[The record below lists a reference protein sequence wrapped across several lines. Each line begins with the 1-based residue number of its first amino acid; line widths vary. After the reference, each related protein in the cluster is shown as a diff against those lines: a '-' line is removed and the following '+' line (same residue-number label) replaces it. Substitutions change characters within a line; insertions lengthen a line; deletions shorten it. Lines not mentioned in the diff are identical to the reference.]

1 LDAPVHP
8 RDAEG
13 GVDARARSRG
23 AGPWLWSAPIDL
35 AVFGGSALLALA
47 LVALAPRLADE
58 GRALPTWGFL
68 LFIVAVDVAHVWSTL
83 FRSYLDPE
91 ELARRPGLYAGVPL
105 GCFFVGVSLHAVSS
119 AWFWRVLAYLAV
131 LHFVRQQVGW
141 VAIYRARAGLRSR
154 TDRLIDDAA
163 VYASTLV
170 PLAHWHAQLPRAFHW
185 FVEGDFQPLPW
196 LVALLPALDV
206 LLIASLLFYA
216 ARALLHA
223 RHGLLLVGKHLV
235 VATTAATW
243 WIGIVATNSDFEFSV
258 ANVLV
263 HGIPYLA
270 LLYAYTRERAREAPS
285 SPVATLARGGL
296 VGFLAL
302 LQLLAFA
309 EEFLWERL
317 VWAARPELFG
327 GDGAPLSPASWTSL
341 VVPLLAVPQATHYVL
356 DAFLWRRGGTG
367 LAQARAMGFAAAPA
381 PPVSTPTEPS
391 SAGGAPGSVE
401 RAASASAAPDAA
413 R

>member
-1 LDAPVHP
+1 VTHHAPAHAP
-8 RDAEG
+8 ATSG
-13 GVDARARSRG
+13 RAPSG

-35 AVFGGSALLALA
+35 AVFGGSALVALA
-47 LVALAPRLADE
+47 LVALAPHLADE
-58 GRALPTWGFL
+58 GRTLPVWGFF

-105 GCFFVGVSLHAVSS
+105 GCFFVGASLHAVSS

-154 TDRLIDDAA
+154 VDRLVDDTA

-170 PLAHWHAQLPRAFHW
+170 PLAHWHAELPRAFHW

-196 LVALLPALDV
+196 LLALLPALD
-206 LLIASLLFYA
+206 
-216 ARALLHA
+216 ALLVAALVVYALRAISLA
-223 RHGLLLVGKHLV
+223 RRGSLLVGKHLV

-243 WIGIVATNSDFEFSV
+243 WIGIVTTNSDFEFSV

-263 HGIPYLA
+263 HGVPYLA
-270 LLYAYTRERAREAPS
+270 LLYAYSRERAREAPS
-285 SPVATLARGGL
+285 SAVATLARGGL
-296 VGFLAL
+296 VGFVAL
-302 LQLLAFA
+302 LQVLAFA

-327 GDGAPLSPASWTSL
+327 GDGEPLAPRAWMPL

-367 LAQARAMGFAAAPA
+367 HAQARAMGFAAAPTSA
-381 PPVSTPTEPS
+381 DEPQPREPALGPLDETE
-391 SAGGAPGSVE
+391 
-401 RAASASAAPDAA
+401 AA
-413 R
+413 RASPDSSR